1 VCEREESD
9 FNIIQKTSEEIQR
22 LNNLLQ
28 VESKNREETEQA
40 IYDMLRDVVSRVK
53 TEIEI
58 ERKAR

>member
-53 TEIEI
+53 TEMEQ
-58 ERKAR
+58 ERNNR